1 MWKER
6 KKKKLRKRL
15 GEDRQLKS
23 KAWVCIVLNV
33 LVINSVEP
41 SY

>member
-15 GEDRQLKS
+15 EEDRQLKS
-23 KAWVCIVLNV
+23 KAWVYIVLNV
-33 LVINSVEP
+33 FVINSVEP